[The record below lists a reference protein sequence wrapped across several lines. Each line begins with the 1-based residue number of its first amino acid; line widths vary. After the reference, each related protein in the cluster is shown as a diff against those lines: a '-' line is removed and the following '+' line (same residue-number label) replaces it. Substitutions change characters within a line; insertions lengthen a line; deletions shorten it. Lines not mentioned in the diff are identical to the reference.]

1 MNRVRSMAAGA
12 AAEPAPRQVMLLSLW
27 QGDGTEWRARLV
39 GTDGVVH
46 EFTSPFE
53 LARFLS
59 RPPWP
64 THAPAPGGGLR

>member
-1 MNRVRSMAAGA
+1 MNTARPMAAGA

-27 QGDGTEWRARLV
+27 QGDGAEWRARLV

-53 LARFLS
+53 LARFLAHPP
-59 RPPWP
+59 RPA
-64 THAPAPGGGLR
+64 HAPTSGGGLR